1 MQNLKKLLALLLVV
15 VMVAALFVGCK
26 PAEEN
31 KTTTA
36 CDRHSRHRAPR

>member
-26 PAEEN
+26 SADQN

-36 CDRHSRHRAPR
+36 APETKGGEEV